1 MPVIRNSARAFIA
14 ALIVLVIFHAIMSV
28 LGLGVFLA
36 NKIEPPSP
44 DRAFQIFVVRLAVDA
59 AVLAAGHWLLR
70 SFGLASRMS
79 MG

>member
-36 NKIEPPSP
+36 NKSSRPRRTAHFRFSW
-44 DRAFQIFVVRLAVDA
+44 R
-59 AVLAAGHWLLR
+59 
-70 SFGLASRMS
+70 ASR
-79 MG
+79 